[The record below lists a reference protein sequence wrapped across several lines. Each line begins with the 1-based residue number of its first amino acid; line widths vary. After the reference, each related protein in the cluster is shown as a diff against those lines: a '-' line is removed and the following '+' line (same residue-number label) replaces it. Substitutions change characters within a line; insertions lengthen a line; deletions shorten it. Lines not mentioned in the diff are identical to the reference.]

1 MTGESVKVRPAL
13 DGDRGAVL
21 ALAPR
26 LAVGV
31 ASWRDSQ
38 AAARAAEGW
47 LAGSFDAAAAGRGEV
62 LVAVVDSVIVGVVCV
77 DEQRHFTGA
86 VDGYVGELAVAPAA
100 TRSGVGR
107 GLMAAAEH
115 WARARGLRHL
125 TLQTGAANGEARAF
139 YRALGYLE
147 EEVRLT
153 RALVEDVGR

>member
-1 MTGESVKVRPAL
+1 MTGESVEVRPAL
-13 DGDRGAVL
+13 DGDRDAVL

-38 AAARAAEGW
+38 SAARAAEGW

-62 LVAVVDSVIVGVVCV
+62 FVAVAGSVVVGVVCV

-107 GLMAAAEH
+107 RLMAAAEH

-125 TLQTGAANGEARAF
+125 TLQTGVANGDARAF
-139 YRALGYLE
+139 YHALGYLE
-147 EEVRLT
+147 EEIRLT
-153 RALVEDVGR
+153 RVLVDVDG